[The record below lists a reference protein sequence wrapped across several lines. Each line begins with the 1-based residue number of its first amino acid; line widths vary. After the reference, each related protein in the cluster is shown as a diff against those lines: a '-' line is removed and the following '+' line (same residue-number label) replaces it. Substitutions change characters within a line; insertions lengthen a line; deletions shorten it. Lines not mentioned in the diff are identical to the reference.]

1 MFLLACIILHF
12 FIPILYASYILTQA

>member
-12 FIPILYASYILTQA
+12 FIPILYASYISTQA

>member
-12 FIPILYASYILTQA
+12 FIPILYASYILIQA

>member
-12 FIPILYASYILTQA
+12 FIPILYSSYISTLA